1 MVIARGLD
9 VVLMVNDIRKR
20 LSPEELAAVLI
31 TGEQL
36 LSEID
41 DGVAK
46 IKKEE
51 KQRLNLLKK
60 ERRKK

>member
-1 MVIARGLD
+1 MGRSMKETD
-9 VVLMVNDIRKR
+9 VRKR

-41 DGVAK
+41 GGIAK

-51 KQRLNLLKK
+51 KRRLNLLKK
-60 ERRKK
+60 ERRK